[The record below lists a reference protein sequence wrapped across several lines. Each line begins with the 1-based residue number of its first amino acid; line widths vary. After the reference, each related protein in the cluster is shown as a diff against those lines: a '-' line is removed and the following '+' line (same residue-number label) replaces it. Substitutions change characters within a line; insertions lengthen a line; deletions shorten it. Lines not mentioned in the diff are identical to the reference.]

1 MALSPTKGDESLTS
15 SRYPEMFATWKY
27 RSATRQAHR
36 PWVAVS
42 MTTWLLISLSW
53 RKKMLSAVVDD
64 VMNSASVVKL
74 GDT

>member
-1 MALSPTKGDESLTS
+1 MNGGESLTS

-27 RSATRQAHR
+27 RSAARRARR

-42 MTTWLLISLSW
+42 MTTWSLISLSW

-64 VMNSASVVKL
+64 SMDSGSVVKL
-74 GDT
+74 GATRSR